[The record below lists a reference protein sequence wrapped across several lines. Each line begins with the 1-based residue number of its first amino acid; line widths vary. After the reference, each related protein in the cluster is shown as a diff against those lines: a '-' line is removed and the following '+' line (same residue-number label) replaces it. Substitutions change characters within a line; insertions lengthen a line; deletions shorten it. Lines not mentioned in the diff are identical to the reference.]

1 MAPPGTVSVLGPS
14 LAFELTWAIHG
25 ARSAELRT
33 THPVLGP
40 LYESNP
46 GLRDR
51 VVSFW
56 DDGLDCFVEFDVLA
70 HHGGALEVTDFPAV
84 RTAVEAALA
93 TLPPDLP
100 LRSETSEAR
109 AAIYARVDALR
120 NSEVRRGQ
128 YFELLADLASG
139 LEPWWRAEGLP
150 AVERVAA
157 QTRLVL
163 ERGRDWRELIAP
175 GCDLFTVHLPDIVER
190 HDAGTPLMLVPCAL
204 FGKGLYLDL
213 PGGILIGFGLGRDD
227 LTARARTEHVAQRLR
242 AVADP
247 TRLAILDYLAAGP
260 TSVGDIARAFS
271 LAQPTVSAH
280 VKHLREAG
288 LIAAKRHGTRL
299 EISVDRSATGGL
311 ADELRTLFSP

>member
-1 MAPPGTVSVLGPS
+1 MQVADSVMAPPGTVSVLGPS

-100 LRSETSEAR
+100 LRSETPEAR

-150 AVERVAA
+150 AVEPTSSNAT
-157 QTRLVL
+157 TRGP
-163 ERGRDWRELIAP
+163 RSCWCRAP
-175 GCDLFTVHLPDIVER
+175 SS
-190 HDAGTPLMLVPCAL
+190 
-204 FGKGLYLDL
+204 
-213 PGGILIGFGLGRDD
+213 
-227 LTARARTEHVAQRLR
+227 ARASISIC
-242 AVADP
+242 P
-247 TRLAILDYLAAGP
+247 AA
-260 TSVGDIARAFS
+260 S
-271 LAQPTVSAH
+271 
-280 VKHLREAG
+280 
-288 LIAAKRHGTRL
+288 
-299 EISVDRSATGGL
+299 
-311 ADELRTLFSP
+311 